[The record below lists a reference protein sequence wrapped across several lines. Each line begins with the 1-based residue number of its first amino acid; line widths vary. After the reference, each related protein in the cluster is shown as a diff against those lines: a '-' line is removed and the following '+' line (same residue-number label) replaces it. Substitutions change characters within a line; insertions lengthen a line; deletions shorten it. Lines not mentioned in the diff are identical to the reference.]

1 MIRITHSV
9 TPFGHQVLLGAR
21 TEEQSEAYNLWI
33 AALDKIGAFPKL
45 QSINE
50 EVCTILIE
58 GGSVAH
64 IKDIYYSSEFS
75 EFVYKHFL
83 FRWKDYNLRI
93 TLLDDEDCC
102 CNNVKRKYR
111 EMKETL
117 IDINTRR
124 KLV

>member
-21 TEEQSEAYNLWI
+21 TEEQSVAYNLWI

-45 QSINE
+45 QSIHE

-83 FRWKDYNLRI
+83 FQWKDYNLKI
-93 TLLDDEDCC
+93 TLMGERDCYCQELQKKAEDCC
-102 CNNVKRKYR
+102 CQELRNIL
-111 EMKETL
+111 KEA
-117 IDINTRR
+117 
-124 KLV
+124 